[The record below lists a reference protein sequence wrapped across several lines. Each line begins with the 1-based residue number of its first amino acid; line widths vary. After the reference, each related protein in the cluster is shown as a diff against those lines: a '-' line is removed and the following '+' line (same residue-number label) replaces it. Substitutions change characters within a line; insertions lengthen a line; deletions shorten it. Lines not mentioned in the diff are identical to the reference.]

1 MEKEDPDNFE
11 FVVPAKLKEL
21 YNNKDFGRY
30 AMKNGEMP
38 ICFATATDNTGSN
51 SGSPV
56 FNSKVELI
64 CTGFDRNY

>member
-30 AMKNGEMP
+30 AMKMEKCLSALPQPP
-38 ICFATATDNTGSN
+38 IIREVT
-51 SGSPV
+51 PV
-56 FNSKVELI
+56 HRSSTVKAN
-64 CTGFDRNY
+64 